1 MYKRLLTLDD
11 LYDFYSKKKKSMNFD
26 CNKSGYNVVVQT
38 NAQLILFEEDLS
50 EGLLYAKAKA
60 FHDLTN
66 NNKSHIKTDVFKEKV
81 KSLKDRPVMADIVE
95 TGEFDG
101 DGNPIKDFSGHS
113 MFYDEDKEKFVYME
127 IPVGHFVNPDDIK
140 VEYDEEYDRNF
151 AIADV
156 VIYEE
161 YTDAC
166 EILRRRQ
173 SVDCS
178 VELVIRSMSWNNAD
192 KVLVLNDFYIQG
204 CTLLGENVK
213 PGMSGSKVQLKDFAE
228 QNNSIFSSINEET
241 SEKLIKTLDRINNT
255 LSSLDVNKK
264 INNRE
269 EVSPIVN
276 DEINL
281 NEENIEVIE
290 NESENTENELLENS
304 ESNSD
309 DNVIE
314 TESNDI
320 VEVNASDNT
329 DDGSEEGISGD
340 TDGDG
345 ENGEGEGT
353 DDFEESEVNEN
364 ESDSTIETE
373 SEDNTED
380 LDMFTISFSL
390 SHEDIRRSLYTLLQ
404 PYEEVNNDWYWICQ
418 VYDEYF
424 VYQGIMGEYHGQKYS
439 TEGDNVQF
447 VGEPYMLYAE
457 FLTAEERES
466 LEEMRS
472 NYSALTEELSKY
484 RRQEDIKEK
493 LSLFDNEEY
502 FEYLDTDEFKA
513 LMAEDNLV
521 RLNKDELIEKA
532 DAIIG
537 KFARMKKFS
546 LNENKKA
553 KTSMFAFSHNS
564 KTECSFLDGLL
575 NKK

>member
-113 MFYDEDKEKFVYME
+113 MFYDENKEKFVYME

-204 CTLLGENVK
+204 CTLLGKNVK

-228 QNNSIFSSINEET
+228 QNNSIFSSIDEKTN
-241 SEKLIKTLDRINNT
+241 EKLIETLDRINNT
-255 LSSLDVNKK
+255 LSSLNENKK
-264 INNRE
+264 INNGE
-269 EVSPIVN
+269 EVEPIVN
-276 DEINL
+276 GEINL
-281 NEENIEVIE
+281 NEENIEIIE
-290 NESENTENELLENS
+290 NESENTEGEVIENS
-304 ESNSD
+304 ESEPEVVKTESED
-309 DNVIE
+309 EPEVVE
-314 TESNDI
+314 TETEDITENNEADETDNDS
-320 VEVNASDNT
+320 EDDSDV
-329 DDGSEEGISGD
+329 DGGAE
-340 TDGDG
+340 T
-345 ENGEGEGT
+345 
-353 DDFEESEVNEN
+353 V
-364 ESDSTIETE
+364 ETE
-373 SEDNTED
+373 SEVETKSEV
-380 LDMFTISFSL
+380 FTISFSL
-390 SHEDIRRSLYTLLQ
+390 SHEDIRRSLYTLLE
-404 PYEEVNNDWYWICQ
+404 PYNELNNDWYWICQ

-424 VYQGIMGEYHGQKYS
+424 IYQGIMGEYHGQKYS
-439 TEGDNVQF
+439 VEGDNVQF
-447 VGEPYMLYAE
+447 VGEPYALYAE
-457 FLTAEERES
+457 FLTETERIK

-472 NYSALTEELSKY
+472 NYSALTEELFKY
-484 RRQEDIKEK
+484 KKNEEIKEK
-493 LSLFDNEEY
+493 LSLFGSEEY
-502 FEYLDTDEFKA
+502 SQYLDTDEFKS

-521 RLNKDELIEKA
+521 KYSKDELIEKA

-537 KFARMKKFS
+537 KFTRTKKFT
-546 LNENKKA
+546 LNVDPKVNI
-553 KTSMFAFSHNS
+553 FAFSHNNTT
-564 KTECSFLDGLL
+564 KCSFLDKLL
-575 NKK
+575 NQK